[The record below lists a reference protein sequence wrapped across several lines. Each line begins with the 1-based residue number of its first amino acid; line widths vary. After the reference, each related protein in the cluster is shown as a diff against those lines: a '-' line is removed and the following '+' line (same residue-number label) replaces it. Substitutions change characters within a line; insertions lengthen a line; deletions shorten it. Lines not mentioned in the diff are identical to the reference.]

1 MSTGISNRSTR
12 AFGDAHSTD
21 AEKLL
26 PMFDGLKLEP
36 SMGGFGALLDM
47 PKEEK
52 SLIDFK
58 L

>member
-1 MSTGISNRSTR
+1 
-12 AFGDAHSTD
+12 
-21 AEKLL
+21 
-26 PMFDGLKLEP
+26 MFDGLKLEP

-58 L
+58 LQDIEQDDYFPADDQNDFEQQVPEPM